1 MDGLLTLCPIPKLV
15 SGTIFLGTKDGFASK
30 ILRTN
35 ISNCLKHL
43 RNKCTS
49 KYSYLAA
56 LVSSKKNFNSES
68 LTRNGILQGT
78 VSMIELL
85 GL

>member
-1 MDGLLTLCPIPKLV
+1 MYELLNLLHILKPV
-15 SGTIFLGTKDGFASK
+15 NGTIFLETKNGYALETLLRKYYYK
-30 ILRTN
+30 INVTN
-35 ISNCLKHL
+35 A
-43 RNKCTS
+43 
-49 KYSYLAA
+49 YLAA